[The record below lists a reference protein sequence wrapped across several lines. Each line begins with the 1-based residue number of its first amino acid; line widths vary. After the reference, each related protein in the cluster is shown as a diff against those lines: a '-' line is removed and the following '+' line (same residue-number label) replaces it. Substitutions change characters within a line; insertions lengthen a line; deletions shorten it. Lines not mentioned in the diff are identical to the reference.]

1 MSEVAPNEME
11 AVVKTEAAAAAAAA
25 AANKAS
31 EVEDGS
37 EATATIRE
45 EVRLSLGFS

>member
-11 AVVKTEAAAAAAAA
+11 AVVKTEAAAAAA